1 MTEIP
6 FAKVR
11 DWMFRDAL
19 PFWAAHGVD
28 RENGGFLEDLN
39 PDGSPTATP
48 FKRVRVTARQTY
60 VFSHAALLGWSEG
73 ERLSRLGYEF
83 LLSNC
88 RLPDG
93 GYAKTLTRSGDVL
106 DPTIDL
112 YDMAFVLFAFA
123 WRYRVSRDAEALNHA
138 HATLDFIQ
146 NHMRAPNGGFFS
158 ALPRGGVL
166 QQNPHMHLTEAC
178 LAAFEASGDQ
188 RFLDQASELIALL
201 RTRLFDG
208 RTLGERFSEHWVRE
222 ANDAL
227 EPGHHFEWP
236 WILAQHQRLSGA
248 DNASDAAALL
258 AFGETYGVDPSS
270 QAVFDAVREDGTPLR
285 RSSRAWTNTERIK
298 GWLGLFEMSGRDPRV
313 QVRRSLELL
322 FNRYFA
328 NSLPGA
334 WVDQFDGDGAPMVQ
348 AVPAS
353 IVYHLFLA
361 FSEVLRLEPK
371 LSALPQSPA

>member
-19 PFWAAHGVD
+19 PFWAARGVD
-28 RENGGFLEDLN
+28 REHGGFLEDLN
-39 PDGSPTATP
+39 PDGSPAATP
-48 FKRVRVTARQTY
+48 FKRVRVMARQTY

-88 RLPDG
+88 RLPGG
-93 GYAKTLTRSGDVL
+93 GYAKTLTRAGSVVDAT
-106 DPTIDL
+106 PDL
-112 YDMAFVLFAFA
+112 YDLAFVLFAFA
-123 WRYRVSRDAEALNHA
+123 WRYRVSRDAEALKYA
-138 HATLDFIQ
+138 HAALDFIQ
-146 NHMRAPNGGFFS
+146 NNMRAPNGGFWS
-158 ALPRGGVL
+158 ALPSSGPL
-166 QQNPHMHLTEAC
+166 LQNPHMHLTEAC
-178 LAAFEASGDQ
+178 IAAFDASGDQ
-188 RFLDQASELIALL
+188 RFLDQANELVSLL

-208 RTLGERFSEHWVRE
+208 RTLGERFSEQWLRQP
-222 ANDAL
+222 NDAL

-236 WILAQHQRLSGA
+236 WILAQHQRLTGA
-248 DNASDAAALL
+248 NHAAEAAALL
-258 AFGETYGVDPSS
+258 AFGETAGVDPSS
-270 QAVFDAVREDGTPLR
+270 QAVFDAVSEEGSPLR

-298 GWLGLFEMSGRDPRV
+298 GWLGMFEMSGRDPRV
-313 QVRRSLELL
+313 QVRGSLDLL

-328 NSLPGA
+328 HSLPGA
-334 WVDQFDGDGAPMVQ
+334 WVDQFDGVGAPTVQ

-371 LSALPQSPA
+371 LSALPQSPP